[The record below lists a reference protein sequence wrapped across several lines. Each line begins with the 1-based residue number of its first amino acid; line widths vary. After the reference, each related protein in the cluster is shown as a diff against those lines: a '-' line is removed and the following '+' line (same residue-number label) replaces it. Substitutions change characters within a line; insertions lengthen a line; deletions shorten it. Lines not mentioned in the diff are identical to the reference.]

1 MQTSAIPFDE
11 NPESAPNEEL
21 SINQAV
27 PFISRR
33 VKKPQLPLLDLTP
46 YAVPSE
52 INENDGQWAM
62 SKAVFAA

>member
-11 NPESAPNEEL
+11 NPESAPNEEI

-46 YAVPSE
+46 YAVPS
-52 INENDGQWAM
+52 
-62 SKAVFAA
+62 